1 VVALPKR
8 QLNSDKHPEPATRP
22 QLLLPSKHGGL
33 PAVQYG
39 QEGVQPAGE
48 EDRTTLGGLLT
59 DRIQRRRLL
68 WAGGWEPIGIL
79 YLMVIGGS
87 VIVVVDWRGLCG
99 KSLVGQV
106 MVNEQARGFVGSVEL
121 GLNEWVVPHLGPF

>member
-1 VVALPKR
+1 
-8 QLNSDKHPEPATRP
+8 
-22 QLLLPSKHGGL
+22 
-33 PAVQYG
+33 
-39 QEGVQPAGE
+39 
-48 EDRTTLGGLLT
+48 
-59 DRIQRRRLL
+59 
-68 WAGGWEPIGIL
+68 
-79 YLMVIGGS
+79 MVIGGS